1 MPFFIF
7 IFPRGLVVMKRSVY
21 LLALTSSLAFSCF
34 AASDPLLGKWKTID
48 DKTGYSLA
56 DVEIQKDKNNLYRAI
71 ILSTREIPGATK
83 IENCTK
89 CDGVNKNQPIIGMTT
104 LSHLK
109 ADETQGNT
117 YIQGQLLDPLSGLR
131 YDAQARLSNNGKHLR
146 IRGTST
152 ENGGGRNII
161 WVKY

>member
-1 MPFFIF
+1 
-7 IFPRGLVVMKRSVY
+7 MKFSCSLFV
-21 LLALTSSLAFSCF
+21 LSSLCAFSSF
-34 AASDPLLGKWKTID
+34 AATDPLVGKWKTID
-48 DKTGYSLA
+48 DKTGYSLS
-56 DVEIQKDKNNLYRAI
+56 DVMIEKDKNNSYKAVI
-71 ILSTREIPGATK
+71 VSTREIPGATK

-109 ADETQGNT
+109 ADEAQGNT